1 MACNLTDVQSLSEP
15 MLEYCSLGPWEQT
28 SVKSLPKFIYISF
41 KKMPLKR
48 LSQNSSHSVLASM
61 CWLRLNP
68 IIYSYQDKMGFVS
81 WVYQMKGQ
89 LLHIK
94 STSFNLNT
102 PYDDLTSKQ
111 GTRIVVPGC
120 DLLSH
125 NYLIDIT
132 KLVMQTH
139 LKLAH
144 TKSVTF
150 VNCSL
155 IG

>member
-1 MACNLTDVQSLSEP
+1 M
-15 MLEYCSLGPWEQT
+15 
-28 SVKSLPKFIYISF
+28 
-41 KKMPLKR
+41 
-48 LSQNSSHSVLASM
+48 
-61 CWLRLNP
+61 
-68 IIYSYQDKMGFVS
+68 
-81 WVYQMKGQ
+81 
-89 LLHIK
+89 K

-111 GTRIVVPGC
+111 GTRIVVPEMATGCAPFDDAFNKPGC

-125 NYLIDIT
+125 KYLIDIT

-144 TKSVTF
+144 TKSVTL